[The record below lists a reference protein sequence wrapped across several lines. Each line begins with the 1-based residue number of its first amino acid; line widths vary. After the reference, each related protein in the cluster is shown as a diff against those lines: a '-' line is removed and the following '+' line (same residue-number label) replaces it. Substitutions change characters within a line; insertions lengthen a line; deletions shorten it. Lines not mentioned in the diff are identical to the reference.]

1 MRNLR
6 KRALPSES
14 LFLLKNKSMNG
25 DNVIDDNFRKSSID
39 AQLENIC
46 KLLDGEVKHYICC
59 DRTTEHRKIVIE
71 YKHQKKD

>member
-1 MRNLR
+1 M
-6 KRALPSES
+6 
-14 LFLLKNKSMNG
+14 
-25 DNVIDDNFRKSSID
+25 IDDNFRKSSVD

-46 KLLDGEVKHYICC
+46 KLLDGEAKHYICC

>member
-6 KRALPSES
+6 KRDLPSES
-14 LFLLKNKSMNG
+14 LFPLKNKSMNG
-25 DNVIDDNFRKSSID
+25 DNVIDDNFRKFAVD
-39 AQLENIC
+39 KQLDNIC
-46 KLLDGEVKHYICC
+46 KILGGEAKHYICC